1 MHVISDC
8 YVTLWLTEREWQGKN
23 NFKLVTRWQRQK
35 ENDCFFCHSVVACF
49 KKKEKKTI
57 AFCKWQTITQR
68 CFFALLLQA
77 NGICVMPRA
86 GRCQTS
92 FRWWNATVFGASV
105 ILEPLTSYLLKEW
118 KLSALHQIKASRLLF
133 SQLKYC
139 WRLQQ
144 HHLWTRFS
152 RSV

>member
-1 MHVISDC
+1 MHVNSDR
-8 YVTLWLTEREWQGKN
+8 YVTLWLSEREWEGKKY
-23 NFKLVTRWQRQK
+23 FKLVTRWQRQ
-35 ENDCFFCHSVVACF
+35 SWRSL
-49 KKKEKKTI
+49 KKKRRKKPI
-57 AFCKWQTITQR
+57 PFCKWQTITQR
-68 CFFALLLQA
+68 CFFALLLQG

-133 SQLKYC
+133 SQVKYC
-139 WRLQQ
+139 WCLQQ
-144 HHLWTRFS
+144 DHLWTCFS